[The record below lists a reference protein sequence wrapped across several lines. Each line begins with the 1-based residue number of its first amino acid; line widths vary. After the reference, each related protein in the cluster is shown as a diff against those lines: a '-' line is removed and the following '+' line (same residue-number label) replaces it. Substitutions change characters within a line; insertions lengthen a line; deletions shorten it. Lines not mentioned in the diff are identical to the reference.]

1 MNLHEYQA
9 KELLARYGIPVPP
22 GKVAYTADEAK
33 QIATEYGDTVVIKAQ
48 VHTGGRGKAGGVKLA
63 KTPEEAREKASQI
76 LGLNIKGFVTRKVL
90 VAKAVDIAKEY
101 YAGLIL
107 DRVTQRVVLMLSK
120 EGGVDIEEVA
130 ATKPYAIIKHPI
142 DPHKGLRP
150 FEAREL
156 IKKAG
161 MEGNLNKLASVL
173 VQLYNAYVGI
183 DASTAEINPLVIT
196 PAGDVVAA
204 DAKIVLDDNALYRH
218 PDLSTLREVDAEHPL
233 EVEASNYGFS
243 YVKLDGWIGVI
254 GNGAGLVM
262 YTLDLV
268 NRVGGK
274 AANFLD
280 IGGGAKADVVYNA
293 LKVVLK
299 DPDVKGVFINIF
311 GGITR
316 ADEVAKGVIRA
327 MDEGILT
334 KPVAMR
340 VAGTAEEEAKAL
352 LKGRPIY
359 MYPTSIEAAKA
370 IVSMTGGGASAHS
383 TGGAQ

>member
-9 KELLARYGIPVPP
+9 KELLARYGIPVPS

-33 QIATEYGDTVVIKAQ
+33 AIAGEYGDTVVIKAQ

-76 LGLNIKGFVTRKVL
+76 LGLNIKGFVTKKVL
-90 VAKAVDIAKEY
+90 VGKAVDIAKEY

-130 ATKPYAIIKHPI
+130 AERPYAIIKYPI
-142 DPHKGLRP
+142 NPATGLRP

-156 IKKAG
+156 VKRAG
-161 MEGNLNKLASVL
+161 LEGNLGKLAGVL
-173 VQLYNAYVGI
+173 VQLYQAYVGI
-183 DASTAEINPLVIT
+183 DASTAEINPLVVT
-196 PAGDVVAA
+196 AQGDIVAA

-218 PDLSTLREVDAEHPL
+218 PDLSRLREAEAEHPL
-233 EVEASNYGFS
+233 EVEASNYGFA
-243 YVKLDGWIGVI
+243 YVKLDGSVGII

-268 NRVGGK
+268 NRSGGK
-274 AANFLD
+274 PANFLD

-293 LKVVLK
+293 IKVVSK
-299 DPDVKGVFINIF
+299 DPDVKGIFINIF

-316 ADEVAKGVIRA
+316 ADEVAKGVIQA
-327 MDEGILT
+327 MDDGILT

-340 VAGTAEEEAKAL
+340 VAGTAEDEAKKL
-352 LKGRPIY
+352 LAGKPVY
-359 MYPTSIEAAKA
+359 MYPSSIEAAKA
-370 IVSMTGGGASAHS
+370 IVQIVNGGGR
-383 TGGAQ
+383 

>member
-1 MNLHEYQA
+1 LNLHEYQA

-22 GKVAYTADEAK
+22 GRVAYTADEAK
-33 QIATEYGDTVVIKAQ
+33 AIASEYGDTVVIKAQ

-76 LGLNIKGFVTRKVL
+76 LGLNIRGFVTKKVL
-90 VAKAVDIAKEY
+90 VGKAVDIAKEY

-130 ATKPYAIIKHPI
+130 AERPQAILKYPI
-142 DPHKGLRP
+142 NPATGLRP

-156 IKKAG
+156 VKQAG
-161 MEGNLNKLASVL
+161 LEGNLGKLAGVL
-173 VQLYNAYVGI
+173 VQLYQAYVGV
-183 DASTAEINPLVIT
+183 DASTAEINPLVVT
-196 PAGDVVAA
+196 AQGEVVAA

-218 PDLSTLREVDAEHPL
+218 PDLSRLREAEAEHPL
-233 EVEASNYGFS
+233 EVEASNYGFA
-243 YVKLDGWIGVI
+243 YVKLEGSVGII

-268 NRVGGK
+268 NRSGGK
-274 AANFLD
+274 PANFLD

-293 LKVVLK
+293 IKVVSK
-299 DPDVKGVFINIF
+299 DPDVKGIFINIF

-316 ADEVAKGVIRA
+316 ADEVAKGVIQA
-327 MDEGILT
+327 MNDGILT

-340 VAGTAEEEAKAL
+340 VAGTAEEEAKKL
-352 LKGRPIY
+352 LEGKPVY
-359 MYPTSIEAAKA
+359 MYPSSIEAAKA
-370 IVSMTGGGASAHS
+370 IVEMVNGGGR
-383 TGGAQ
+383 

>member
-1 MNLHEYQA
+1 VNLHEYQA
-9 KELLARYGIPVPP
+9 KEILAKYGIPVPP
-22 GKVAYTADEAK
+22 GKIAFTADEAK
-33 QIATEYGDTVVIKAQ
+33 QIASEYGDLVVIKAQ

-63 KTPEEAREKASQI
+63 RSPEEAREKAAQI
-76 LGLNIKGFVTRKVL
+76 LGLNIKGFVTKKVL
-90 VAKAVDIAKEY
+90 VAKGLNIAREY

-107 DRVTQRVVLMLSK
+107 DRASQRVVLMLSK
-120 EGGVDIEEVA
+120 EGGMDIEEVA
-130 ATKPYAIIKHPI
+130 ASRPDALIKYPI

-156 IKKAG
+156 VKRAG
-161 MEGNLNKLASVL
+161 MEGNLNKLADVL
-173 VQLYNAYVGI
+173 VKLYQAYVGI
-183 DASTAEINPLVIT
+183 DAAIAEINPLVIT
-196 PAGDVVAA
+196 DSGEVVAA

-218 PDLSTLREVDAEHPL
+218 PELTPLREFEAEHPL

-243 YVKLDGWIGVI
+243 YVKLDGNIGVI

-268 NRVGGK
+268 QRCGGK

-293 LKVVLK
+293 LRVVLK
-299 DPDVKGVFINIF
+299 DQDVKGIFINIF

-327 MDEGILT
+327 LDEDILT

-352 LKGRPIY
+352 LQGRPVY
-359 MYPTSIEAAKA
+359 MYPTSTEAAKA
-370 IVSMTGGGASAHS
+370 IISI
-383 TGGAQ
+383 TGGAK

>member
-9 KELLARYGIPVPP
+9 KDILAKYGIPVPP
-22 GKVAYTADEAK
+22 GKVAFTADEAK
-33 QIATEYGDTVVIKAQ
+33 QIATEYGDLVVIKAQ

-63 KTPEEAREKASQI
+63 RNPEEAREKAAQI
-76 LGLNIKGFVTRKVL
+76 LGLNIKGFITKKVL
-90 VAKAVDIAKEY
+90 VAKGINIAKEY
-101 YAGLIL
+101 YAGMIL
-107 DRVTQRVVLMLSK
+107 DRVTQRVVLMLSR
-120 EGGVDIEEVA
+120 EGGMDIEEVA
-130 ATKPYAIIKHPI
+130 ATKPYALIKYPI
-142 DPHKGLRP
+142 DPHTGLRS

-156 IKKAG
+156 VKRAG
-161 MEGNLNKLASVL
+161 MEGNLNKLADVL
-173 VQLYNAYVGI
+173 VKLYQAYVGI

-196 PAGDVVAA
+196 DTGEVVAA

-218 PDLSTLREVDAEHPL
+218 PDLMPLREFEAEHPL

-243 YVKLDGWIGVI
+243 YVKLDGNVGVI

-268 NRVGGK
+268 QRTGGK

-280 IGGGAKADVVYNA
+280 IGGGAKADTVYNA

-352 LKGRPIY
+352 LKGRPVY
-359 MYPTSIEAAKA
+359 MYPTSVEAAKA
-370 IVSMTGGGASAHS
+370 IISMTGGAK
-383 TGGAQ
+383 

>member
-9 KELLARYGIPVPP
+9 KEILAKYGIPVPP
-22 GKVAYTADEAK
+22 GKIAFTADEAK
-33 QIATEYGDTVVIKAQ
+33 QIASEYGDLVVIKAQ

-63 KTPEEAREKASQI
+63 RSPEEAREKAAQI
-76 LGLNIKGFVTRKVL
+76 LGLNIKGFVTKKVL
-90 VAKAVDIAKEY
+90 VAKGLNIAREY

-107 DRVTQRVVLMLSK
+107 DRASQRVVLMLSK
-120 EGGVDIEEVA
+120 EGGMDIEEVA
-130 ATKPYAIIKHPI
+130 ASRPDALIKYPI

-156 IKKAG
+156 VKRAG
-161 MEGNLNKLASVL
+161 MEGNLNKLADVL
-173 VQLYNAYVGI
+173 VKLYQAYVGI
-183 DASTAEINPLVIT
+183 DAAIAEINPLVIT
-196 PAGDVVAA
+196 DSGEVVAA

-218 PDLSTLREVDAEHPL
+218 PELTPLREFEAEHPL

-243 YVKLDGWIGVI
+243 YVKLDGNIGVI

-268 NRVGGK
+268 QRCGGK

-293 LKVVLK
+293 LRVVLK
-299 DPDVKGVFINIF
+299 DQDVKGIFINIF

-327 MDEGILT
+327 LDEDILT

-352 LKGRPIY
+352 LQGRPVY
-359 MYPTSIEAAKA
+359 MYPTSTEAAKA
-370 IVSMTGGGASAHS
+370 IISI
-383 TGGAQ
+383 TGGAK